1 MKLALILIIYEKN
14 FWFMINE
21 YLLVI
26 YTFNPVK
33 IMSVK
38 IKKRISIKIIS
49 FHYID

>member
-14 FWFMINE
+14 FLFMINE

-26 YTFNPVK
+26 YAFNLVK

-49 FHYID
+49 FHCVD